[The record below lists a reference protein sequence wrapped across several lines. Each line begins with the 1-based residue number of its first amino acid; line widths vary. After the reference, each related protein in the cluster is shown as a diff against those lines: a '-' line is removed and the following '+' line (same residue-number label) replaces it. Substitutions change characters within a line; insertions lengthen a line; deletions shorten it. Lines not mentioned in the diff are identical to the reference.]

1 MYSGI
6 ISILVPVTV
15 IVIAIMTKR
24 IVVSLITGILIGGI
38 ALANGNIM
46 QGVIDASDHLIQSTA
61 NKESIYIIFFLF
73 LFGSFAE
80 IMKLSGGI
88 KGFTKLSDKFIKTER
103 GALATVWAITPFT
116 FIDCCFHDI
125 AAGTVGKALVD
136 KVHGNKR
143 RFAFILNVTS
153 CLLIILIPFGT
164 TYVGYI
170 MGIITSALTK
180 AGISQPAYELY
191 LRSIPYNF
199 YSISMILISI
209 FILVFNFGFKREFKT
224 KKEDDDFD
232 KEHGHDEAHA
242 QCTFQEKAP
251 PRPFNLI
258 LPLLFLILST
268 VFFLWLTGK
277 DKGTGLWSA
286 MLNADFEKS
295 IFLSALVTI
304 ILTCVFYI
312 VQGIPL
318 RELESHFLS
327 GGSEMLPPIVVL
339 ILSWGLSSII
349 GDLGF
354 VNFVTDIMAS
364 GIPIFLIPVSIYM
377 IGCFA
382 SYFMGT
388 AWGTWALIM
397 PLAVPL
403 AVSTGANLPLVIGA
417 VLAGG
422 ALGDNA
428 SPMGET
434 AILTATISD
443 ISVIEHVKSELPY
456 CLIGIGIS
464 AILFVIFSMI

>member
-6 ISILVPVTV
+6 ISILVPVT
-15 IVIAIMTKR
+15 
-24 IVVSLITGILIGGI
+24 GILFGGI

-46 QGVIDASDHLIQSTA
+46 QGIIDASDHLIKSTA
-61 NKESIYIIFFLF
+61 NNESIYIIFFLF
-73 LFGSFAE
+73 LFGAFSE

-88 KGFTKLSDKFIKTER
+88 KGFTKLSDKYIKTER
-103 GALATVWAITPFT
+103 GALGTVWAITPFT

-136 KVHGNKR
+136 KVNGNKR

-170 MGIITSALTK
+170 MGVITSALNK
-180 AGISQPAYELY
+180 SGISQSAYELY

-209 FILVFNFGFKREFKT
+209 LILVFNFGFKREFET
-224 KKEDDDFD
+224 KKEDTDFE
-232 KEHGHDEAHA
+232 KEHGHDEAHE
-242 QCTFQEKAP
+242 QCTFEEKAP

-258 LPLLFLILST
+258 LPLVFLILST

-295 IFLSALVTI
+295 IFLSGLVTI
-304 ILTCVFYI
+304 VLTCVFYM
-312 VQGIPL
+312 VQRVPL

-339 ILSWGLSSII
+339 ILSWGLSIII

-354 VNFVTDIMAS
+354 VKFVSAIMAA
-364 GIPIFLIPVSIYM
+364 GIPIFLIPVSIYL

-382 SYFMGT
+382 CYFMGT
-388 AWGTWALIM
+388 AWETWALIM

-434 AILTATISD
+434 AILSATISD
-443 ISVIEHVKSELPY
+443 IPVIEHVKSELPY

-464 AILFVIFSMI
+464 ATLFVIFSII